1 MTMPSISELELYH
14 MPIAGSD
21 FGNYPFPYFG
31 KAREQHDWLASS
43 DIGFVLTSYRAIDEI
58 MRLDDKLNMPGEE
71 IVDIRGARSTGWG
84 DFAVEQML
92 VSSGER
98 HARLRGSLSSAFGPG
113 SVKRLRPVMRETV
126 NRICDEWLTSGA
138 FDFKDFA
145 AQFPVR
151 VMFALVGTSTEKLP
165 EIIEKL
171 EIHGESFN
179 LEVEKM
185 DIIEEGYQTLWRFVD
200 TLIEERGP
208 DASKSDL
215 LSDMIA
221 ANSSGR
227 ISDKE
232 LRQLLILLFAA
243 GYDTTK
249 NLLILLM
256 YSLLEHPGIYRRCG
270 EDFDYARKVVKEQL
284 RFTTPSNTMRIVTK
298 TFSYRD
304 VEIPAG
310 TMLIFPISISGRDP
324 EMFANAMSFDPDRP
338 EKHPTQAFGRGMHI
352 CLGQFLAVANVEEG
366 IHIIARRLKNPQL
379 AGEVTWKP
387 FPGVWGIT
395 ALPITFDPVEASEA
409 VAEPA

>member
-1 MTMPSISELELYH
+1 MPSIDELDLYH
-14 MPIAGSD
+14 MPIAERD
-21 FGNYPFPYFG
+21 FGAYPFPHFAR
-31 KAREQHDWLASS
+31 ARERHDWLASS
-43 DIGFVLTSYRAIDEI
+43 DIGYVLTSYRAIDEI

-71 IVDIRGARSTGWG
+71 IADIMGARGTGWG
-84 DFAVEQML
+84 DFCVEQML

-98 HARLRGSLSSAFGPG
+98 HSRLRGALSSSFGPG
-113 SVKRLRPVMRETV
+113 TVKRMRPVMRETV
-126 NRICDEWLTSGA
+126 SRICDEWLSRGQ
-138 FDFKDFA
+138 FDFVDFA

-151 VMFALVGTSTEKLP
+151 VMFALVGASTERLP

-200 TLIEERGP
+200 DVITERGP
-208 DASKSDL
+208 DGGKGDL
-215 LSDMIA
+215 LDDMIA
-221 ANSSGR
+221 ARTSGR

-232 LRQLLILLFAA
+232 LHQLLILLFAA

-256 YSLLEHPGIYRRCG
+256 HSLLQHPDIYRRCG

-284 RFTTPSNTMRIVTK
+284 RFTTPSNTMRVVTQGF
-298 TFSYRD
+298 TYRG

-310 TMLIFPISISGRDP
+310 TMLVFPISISGRDP
-324 EMFANAMSFDPDRP
+324 EMFSNPMDFDPERP

-366 IHIIARRLKNPQL
+366 IHIIAKRLKNPKL

-395 ALPITFDPVEASEA
+395 SLPIVFDAETAPVSE
-409 VAEPA
+409 AEPA

>member
-1 MTMPSISELELYH
+1 MPTINELELEA
-14 MPIAGSD
+14 MPIASTE
-21 FGNYPFPYFG
+21 FGYDPMPWFD
-31 KAREQHDWLASS
+31 KARQKHDWLATS
-43 DIGFVLTSYRAIDEI
+43 DIGFVVTGYREIDDI
-58 MRLDDKLNMPGEE
+58 MRLDDKLQMPGEE
-71 IVDIRGARSTGWG
+71 IADIMGARGTGWG

-98 HARLRGSLSSAFGPG
+98 HKRLRGSASSAFMPS
-113 SVKRLRPVMRETV
+113 SVKRLRPLMRETV
-126 NRICDEWLTSGA
+126 SNILDEWAPKGA
-138 FDFKDFA
+138 FDFTDFA

-151 VMFALVGTSTEKLP
+151 VMFALLGTSIERLP
-165 EIIEKL
+165 AVIKDL

-185 DIIEEGYQTLWRFVD
+185 PIIEAGYQRLWSFVD
-200 TLIEERGP
+200 GLIEERGT
-208 DASKSDL
+208 DGKDGDL
-215 LSDMIA
+215 LDVMIA
-221 ANSSGR
+221 ARESGQVT
-227 ISDKE
+227 DKE
-232 LRQLLILLFAA
+232 LHQLLILMFAA

-256 YSLLEHPGIYRRCG
+256 RSMLDNPDVYRKCG

-284 RFTTPSNTMRIVTK
+284 RFATPSNTMRMVAEGFEYK
-298 TFSYRD
+298 G

-310 TMLIFPISISGRDP
+310 TMLVFPLTISGRDP
-324 EMFANAMSFDPDRP
+324 AVFSDPMSFNPERQ

-366 IHIIARRLKNPQL
+366 IHLIAQRSANPKL

-395 ALPITFDPVEASEA
+395 SLPITFDPVE
-409 VAEPA
+409 V